1 MLDAMIMKAMT
12 VKVFIARTVLVL
24 ISLFL
29 LVQLW
34 IFSSLVWWKYQ
45 PVERSMF
52 MRIYEWT
59 YEQPPLRHEW
69 VDSDRISNHLK
80 RALIAGE
87 DAKFI
92 DHRGFD
98 WAGIQ
103 HALTRNEKKG
113 EVVAGGSTI
122 SQQLSKNLFL
132 FNQRSYFRKGQEA
145 IATWM
150 MERLWTKRRILEV
163 YVNSVEFGKGIYG
176 AEAAAQYYF
185 GKSAANLSPNE
196 AARLAASLPNPKYY
210 QDHPNDRKLRN
221 RMQRIQRYMR
231 HARLP

>member
-1 MLDAMIMKAMT
+1 MKA
-12 VKVFIARTVLVL
+12 FIARAVL
-24 ISLFL
+24 IGISVFL

-52 MRIYEWT
+52 MRIYEWN
-59 YEQPPLRHEW
+59 YKQPAIRHEW
-69 VDSDRISNHLK
+69 KDSDRISNNLK

-92 DHRGFD
+92 DHSGFD
-98 WAGIQ
+98 WTGIQ
-103 HALTRNEKKG
+103 LALTKNEKKG

-122 SQQLSKNLFL
+122 SQQLAKNLFL
-132 FNQRSYFRKGQEA
+132 FNQRSYIRKGQEA

-150 MERLWTKRRILEV
+150 MERLWSKQRILEV

-185 GKSAANLSPNE
+185 GKSAANLSKSE
-196 AARLAASLPNPKYY
+196 AAQLAAYLPNPKYY
-210 QDHPNDRKLRN
+210 QDHPADRKVRT
-221 RMQRIQRYMR
+221 RKARIQRYMGYV
-231 HARLP
+231 RLPKDE